1 MCGICI
7 IDLACCCILFL
18 SVHFSLVEYSVF
30 IHTHTHIHTRPTC
43 IRTMLNFIQFAI
55 SIVKR
60 IRNRQPKLMGF
71 IWAAVVVMLPLRD
84 NSFVT
89 TYTQYKCKCKYKH
102 INSNTIIKKRQRIST
117 RKMVLSMTAQAIY
130 INGLFFSSFFSIRY
144 AIFIKIIKQSKCV
157 KVSTRINR
165 VEHNFN

>member
-1 MCGICI
+1 M
-7 IDLACCCILFL
+7 LLHPLFVR
-18 SVHFSLVEYSVF
+18 SFF
-30 IHTHTHIHTRPTC
+30 IGWIFCFHSHTHTHIHDQHAFVQC
-43 IRTMLNFIQFAI
+43 FFIQFAI

-89 TYTQYKCKCKYKH
+89 TYAQYKCKCKYKH
-102 INSNTIIKKRQRIST
+102 INSNTIIKKRQRISA

-130 INGLFFSSFFSIRY
+130 INGLFFSSIFSFRY
-144 AIFIKIIKQSKCV
+144 AVFIKIMKQRKYV
-157 KVSTRINR
+157 NVSIRINQ